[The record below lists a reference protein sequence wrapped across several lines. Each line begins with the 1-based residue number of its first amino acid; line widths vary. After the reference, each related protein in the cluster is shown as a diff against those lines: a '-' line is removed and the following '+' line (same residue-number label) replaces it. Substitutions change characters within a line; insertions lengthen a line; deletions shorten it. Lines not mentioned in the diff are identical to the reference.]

1 VHVIDCIEIS
11 LVQAPSSKVT
21 ET

>member
-1 VHVIDCIEIS
+1 VHVIDCVEIS